1 MTKGNEMKTKQ
12 MEVFLLKNIKCDF
25 EIIHTDQKL
34 GADYAL
40 IGSGT
45 TTITMLHKEE
55 VVKNQVDA
63 LEKSKNMVLANCQLE
78 IESIDDKIQSLLAI
92 GHDGLQS

>member
-1 MTKGNEMKTKQ
+1 MKTKQ
-12 MEVFLLKNIKCDF
+12 MEVFLLKSIKCGF
-25 EIIHTDQKL
+25 ELFHTDQSL
-34 GADYAL
+34 GEDYVL

-45 TTITMLHKEE
+45 ATITMLPKEE

>member
-1 MTKGNEMKTKQ
+1 MKTKQ
-12 MEVFLLKNIKCDF
+12 MKVFLLKSIKYDY
-25 EIIHTDQKL
+25 ERLSAEQSL
-34 GADYAL
+34 GDDYAL

-45 TTITMLHKEE
+45 ATITMLPKDE

-63 LEKSKNMVLANCQLE
+63 LKAAKQVIQANCQLE

-92 GHDGLQS
+92 GHDGVE

>member
-1 MTKGNEMKTKQ
+1 MKTKQ
-12 MEVFLLKNIKCDF
+12 MKVFLLKSIKYDY
-25 EIIHTDQKL
+25 EHLSAEQSL
-34 GADYAL
+34 GDDYAL

-45 TTITMLHKEE
+45 ATITMLPKDE
-55 VVKNQVDA
+55 VVKTQVDA

-92 GHDGLQS
+92 GHDGVE